1 MMIQKLII
9 GNWKNYLDSNETLEL
24 ATKVSTEQIPDN
36 IRLMV
41 SPCSLYIN
49 EVNQVLKESSVEV
62 IGQNIT
68 SYESSADTGGVTA
81 IGLNNIGVSRSIVG
95 HSEVRKRNKGF
106 KSEDILT
113 QLIPARFKF
122 ILCFEVIEQIPFDI
136 LNNDFEM
143 ILAYEPVWAIGT
155 GETAS
160 IKHINEIHGL
170 VKSKL
175 SKLNLDIPVLY
186 GGSVNP
192 NNSNDILSQKL
203 VDGVLVGGAST
214 KYNDLFKIV
223 NSSL

>member
-1 MMIQKLII
+1 MMKEKLII
-9 GNWKNYLDSNETLEL
+9 GNWKNYLNSNETLEL
-24 ATKVSTEQIPDN
+24 ATKISTEQIPDN

-113 QLIPARFKF
+113 QLIPTGFKF